1 MKILDSNN
9 FNEEIAKGTVV
20 VDFYAE
26 WCPPCKMLGPII
38 EELAKDYE
46 GRASVC
52 KLNTDDS
59 SELAKQYGVMSIPT
73 VIIFKDGEAKE
84 SINGFKPKQE
94 LVKAIDRNL

>member
-73 VIIFKDGEAKE
+73 VIIFKDGEVKE

>member
-38 EELAKDYE
+38 EDLAKDYE

-73 VIIFKDGEAKE
+73 VIIFKDGEVKE